1 VFAPL
6 INRLQLW
13 QAPWRRV
20 ENRQRDYEVPKDA
33 NCPQSRSI
41 SAFFIGL
48 PGIYAA
54 KVYSV
59 GPITLTPTFNVA
71 GHA

>member
-1 VFAPL
+1 MQIARNL
-6 INRLQLW
+6 AASLL
-13 QAPWRRV
+13 
-20 ENRQRDYEVPKDA
+20 
-33 NCPQSRSI
+33 
-41 SAFFIGL
+41 FFLGL